1 VKLRAGLA
9 GRAQVAASGK
19 GVAVAPP
26 NPTLTLPVTVEFLV
40 RNGSTTTC
48 FATPFTA
55 ARANDDQLFRA
66 TAP

>member
-1 VKLRAGLA
+1 M
-9 GRAQVAASGK
+9 AASGK

>member
-1 VKLRAGLA
+1 VLA
-9 GRAQVAASGK
+9 LWEYVQENRPL

-26 NPTLTLPVTVEFLV
+26 NPTLMLPVTVEFLV